1 MQILLAVYTGF
12 ALLLSLIYVAIILVY
27 RRGWQQLQ
35 EVAAPDSDYSPTT
48 AVSILVAA
56 RNEAEHLPACIA
68 SLKAQ
73 HFPAELLEIIV
84 IDDHSDDNTAE
95 IAYTAGVRVVKL
107 ADYSDRGSKKRA
119 IEKGIALAS
128 GILIVTTDADCIAA
142 PNWLRSVVH
151 FYETRHYKF
160 IAAPVNFHKERNTFE
175 RAQSLDFLGL
185 MLITGAGIQK
195 GFMHMCNGANLAYE
209 RDVFYAVG
217 GFEGIDQLA
226 SGDDMLLMQKVAL
239 QFPGSLGFLKS
250 RSATV
255 LTTAKPTV
263 KSFIYQRIRWAS
275 KTNSY
280 SEFLITAILAAVFL
294 LCCSIVFSALLI
306 PFAGTTAVCLLL
318 IQLSVKAL
326 MDFLLLKPAAVWF
339 GRQELLKVFLP
350 AFFGHILYIV
360 VVGILANLV
369 FNYEWKGR
377 QVR

>member
-142 PNWLRSVVH
+142 PNWLRTVVH

>member
-1 MQILLAVYTGF
+1 MHILLAVYTGF

-95 IAYTAGVRVVKL
+95 IAYTAGARVVKL

-142 PNWLRSVVH
+142 PNWLRTVVH